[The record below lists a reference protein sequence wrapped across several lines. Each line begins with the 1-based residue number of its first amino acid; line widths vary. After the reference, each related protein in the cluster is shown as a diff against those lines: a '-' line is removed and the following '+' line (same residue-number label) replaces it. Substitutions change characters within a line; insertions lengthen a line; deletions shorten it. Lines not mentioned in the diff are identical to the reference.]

1 MFRRDVQSI
10 SDLLNMYLRREGLE
24 TPLLQKRA
32 VDAWDTLMGPS
43 IARYTGK
50 KFIKNQTLFVKILSP
65 ALRADLSLSRSLLVK
80 RLNEAA
86 KAFVISDIKFYT
98 IASILI
104 SVASVGTVSV
114 F

>member
-43 IARYTGK
+43 IARFTGV
-50 KFIKNQTLFVKILSP
+50 KFIKNQTLFVKILNP
-65 ALRADLSLSRSLLVK
+65 ALRQDLTMMRSRIVK
-80 RLNEAA
+80 RINETVGSQ
-86 KAFVISDIKFYT
+86 VIVDVRIY
-98 IASILI
+98 
-104 SVASVGTVSV
+104 
-114 F
+114 

>member
-50 KFIKNQTLFVKILSP
+50 KFIKNQTLFVQILNP
-65 ALRADLSLSRSLLVK
+65 ALRQDLTMMRSRIVK
-80 RLNEAA
+80 RINETVVSQ
-86 KAFVISDIKFYT
+86 VIVDVRIY
-98 IASILI
+98 
-104 SVASVGTVSV
+104 
-114 F
+114 

>member
-43 IARYTGK
+43 IARFAGE
-50 KFIKNQTLFVKILSP
+50 KFIKNQTLFVKILNP
-65 ALRADLSLSRSLLVK
+65 ALRQDLTMMRSRIVK
-80 RLNEAA
+80 RINETVGSQ
-86 KAFVISDIKFYT
+86 VIVDVRIY
-98 IASILI
+98 
-104 SVASVGTVSV
+104 
-114 F
+114 

>member
-43 IARYTGK
+43 IARFTGE
-50 KFIKNQTLFVKILSP
+50 KFIKNQTLFVKILNP
-65 ALRADLSLSRSLLVK
+65 ALRQDLWMMRGQIVK
-80 RLNEAA
+80 RLNAA
-86 KAFVISDIKFYT
+86 VGSMVIVDLRVY
-98 IASILI
+98 
-104 SVASVGTVSV
+104 
-114 F
+114 

>member
-43 IARYTGK
+43 IARNTGE
-50 KFIKNQTLFVKILSP
+50 KFIKNQTLFVKILNP
-65 ALRADLSLSRSLLVK
+65 ALRQDLTMMRSRIVK
-80 RLNEAA
+80 RINEAVGSQ
-86 KAFVISDIKFYT
+86 VIVDVRIY
-98 IASILI
+98 
-104 SVASVGTVSV
+104 
-114 F
+114 

>member
-43 IARYTGK
+43 IARYTGE
-50 KFIKNQTLFVKILSP
+50 KFIKNQTLFVRILNP
-65 ALRADLSLSRSLLVK
+65 ALRYDLSMRRSQLV
-80 RLNEAA
+80 RQLNHCVGAM
-86 KAFVISDIKFYT
+86 VITDIR
-98 IASILI
+98 I
-104 SVASVGTVSV
+104 G
-114 F
+114 

>member
-43 IARYTGK
+43 IARYTG
-50 KFIKNQTLFVKILSP
+50 
-65 ALRADLSLSRSLLVK
+65 
-80 RLNEAA
+80 
-86 KAFVISDIKFYT
+86 
-98 IASILI
+98 
-104 SVASVGTVSV
+104 
-114 F
+114 

>member
-43 IARYTGK
+43 IARFTGG
-50 KFIKNQTLFVKILSP
+50 KFIKNQTLFVKILNP
-65 ALRADLSLSRSLLVK
+65 ALRQDLTMMRSRIVK
-80 RLNEAA
+80 RINEAVGSQ
-86 KAFVISDIKFYT
+86 VIVDVRIY
-98 IASILI
+98 
-104 SVASVGTVSV
+104 
-114 F
+114 

>member
-50 KFIKNQTLFVKILSP
+50 KFIKNQTLFVKILNP
-65 ALRADLSLSRSLLVK
+65 ALRQDLTMMRSRIVK
-80 RLNEAA
+80 RINETVGSQ
-86 KAFVISDIKFYT
+86 VIVDVRIY
-98 IASILI
+98 
-104 SVASVGTVSV
+104 
-114 F
+114 

>member
-1 MFRRDVQSI
+1 MFRRAVQSI

-50 KFIKNQTLFVKILSP
+50 KFIKNQTLFVQILNP
-65 ALRADLSLSRSLLVK
+65 ALRQDLTMMRSRIVK
-80 RLNEAA
+80 RINEAVGSQ
-86 KAFVISDIKFYT
+86 VIVDVRIY
-98 IASILI
+98 
-104 SVASVGTVSV
+104 
-114 F
+114 